1 MRVILDTNIFI
12 SSVLGGKLKAIIDE
26 WKAGKFKLIV
36 SEAIAREYLDV
47 INRPKFKIPDIEI
60 VTVTEY
66 LLQNAEFVTP
76 EEEIIVVVADP
87 TDNKFLEAA
96 VIGKVNYIVSGD
108 AHLLELGSFREI
120 PIIKAVD
127 FIRIQNHCLWQ

>member
-1 MRVILDTNIFI
+1 M
-12 SSVLGGKLKAIIDE
+12 E
-26 WKAGKFKLIV
+26 AGKFKLIV

-47 INRPKFKIPDIEI
+47 INRPKFKIPQIEI

-66 LLQNAEFVTP
+66 LLQHAEFVTP
-76 EEEIIVVVADP
+76 DEQIVVVVADS

-96 VIGKVNYIVSGD
+96 VVGKVNYIVSGD

-120 PIIKAVD
+120 PIIKASV
-127 FIRIQNHCLWQ
+127 FIESLNS